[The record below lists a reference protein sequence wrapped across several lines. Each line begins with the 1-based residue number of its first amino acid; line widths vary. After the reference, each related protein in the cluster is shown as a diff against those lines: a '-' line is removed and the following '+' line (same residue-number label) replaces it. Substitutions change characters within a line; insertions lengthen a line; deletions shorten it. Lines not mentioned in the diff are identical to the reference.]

1 MPVTARSRRYSPE
14 EMIRLERLL
23 WDTGY
28 YHVAGVDE
36 VGVGPLAGPLVAAAV
51 VYPPGS
57 QPLAVADSKVLSAA
71 RRVQLD
77 GQIRAGAESIGIGRV
92 EVARLDEIGVY
103 KAGLEAM
110 RLAVEQ
116 LLPLADYLLVDA
128 RRIPGVEQGQSAY
141 KKGDTFIYSVASAS
155 IVAKVYRDAL
165 MLDAGKRFPGY
176 GFERHMGYGTAEH
189 MAALAELGP
198 CRIHRRSF
206 EPVRK
211 ALAGVATATGSST
224 VEAVRPGPTEVSGP
238 NEEAL

>member
-1 MPVTARSRRYSPE
+1 MTARSRRYSPE

-57 QPLAVADSKVLSAA
+57 EPLAVADSKVLSAA
-71 RRVQLD
+71 RRVHLD

-92 EVARLDEIGVY
+92 EVAPLDEIGVY

-116 LLPLADYLLVDA
+116 LMPLADYLLVDA

-189 MAALAELGP
+189 MAALGELGP
-198 CRIHRRSF
+198 CSIHRRSF
-206 EPVRK
+206 EPVKK
-211 ALAGVATATGSST
+211 ALASMATAADSSP
-224 VEAVRPGPTEVSGP
+224 VEAVRLGTTDVSGP

>member
-1 MPVTARSRRYSPE
+1 MAATARNRRYSPE

-28 YHVAGVDE
+28 RHVAGVDE

-57 QPLAVADSKVLSAA
+57 EPLAVADSKVLSAA
-71 RRVQLD
+71 RRVELD

-92 EVARLDEIGVY
+92 EEARLDEIGVY
-103 KAGLEAM
+103 QAGLEAM

-116 LLPLADYLLVDA
+116 LLPMADYLLVDA

-176 GFERHMGYGTAEH
+176 GFERHMGYGTVEH
-189 MAALAELGP
+189 MAALGELGP
-198 CRIHRRSF
+198 CSIHRRSF
-206 EPVRK
+206 EPVKK
-211 ALAGVATATGSST
+211 AFAGVATVADSSPVKAGCQET
-224 VEAVRPGPTEVSGP
+224 TDISGP